1 MEKMKEI
8 EFLRVENGSGDCD
21 GSGYGFGSGY
31 GIAVFDGHIV
41 HMIDNTKTIFT
52 QIHGNVA
59 KGSILNDDLTLVPCF
74 VAKNGSLFAHGETMR
89 KAMEAL
95 NDKLYEDMP
104 VEDRLKEFLEAFQVD
119 TEYPVK
125 QFFDWHHRL
134 TGSCEMGR
142 RAFAQR
148 HNIDLQNDQMTVREF
163 VALTRNDYGGEI
175 IRELERMLNQ
185 CNNQRAT

>member
-1 MEKMKEI
+1 
-8 EFLRVENGSGDCD
+8 
-21 GSGYGFGSGY
+21 
-31 GIAVFDGHIV
+31 
-41 HMIDNTKTIFT
+41 
-52 QIHGNVA
+52 
-59 KGSILNDDLTLVPCF
+59 
-74 VAKNGSLFAHGETMR
+74 MR
-89 KAMEAL
+89 EAMEAL

-104 VEDRLKEFLEAFQVD
+104 VEDRLKGFLAAFQVD

-148 HNIDLQNDQMTVREF
+148 HNIDLQNGKMTVREF